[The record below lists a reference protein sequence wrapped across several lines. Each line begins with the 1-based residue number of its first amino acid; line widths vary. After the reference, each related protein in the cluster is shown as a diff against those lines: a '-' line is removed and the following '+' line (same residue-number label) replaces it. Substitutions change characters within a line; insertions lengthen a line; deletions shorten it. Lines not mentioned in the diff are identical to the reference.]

1 MSPIQVLEVVLSLS
15 VQIAVL
21 VGLTH
26 WLARRNS
33 TSGVFTERLWT
44 TCLIAVCTVIP
55 MALALPSLRLMPA
68 AWLNSVLTTTGTAAF
83 HRLAWAAIAIWATGA
98 GLALLALVSGWSRT
112 VRFLKRSV
120 EPVDPQAEDVADVWM
135 FETAQTR
142 TSGPSDPVLLVSRSV
157 SGPFCWQF
165 HRPIVVLPESVLEFP
180 RVELALM
187 IRHELIH
194 LSRQHPLQ
202 LFLQKLLDVA
212 FWFHPMVRHLS
223 RQLDRSREL
232 LCDQLAIA
240 DSVEAHA
247 YLSSLLRL
255 AEGRAGDDS
264 LHDGTLGFLS
274 RRKSWIQDRVA
285 AIADSQWKR
294 RTVTGSR
301 CRQTLILT
309 LALMLCPVLRI
320 PIETDTSRTE
330 LLSPWPQWSANALHS
345 LGIDVRDYEPD
356 WFSTPQHEH
365 HIPVMPDDYNQASES
380 KR

>member
-1 MSPIQVLEVVLSLS
+1 MSPIQVLEVVVSLS
-15 VQIAVL
+15 IQIALL
-21 VGLTH
+21 VGLTSL
-26 WLARRNS
+26 LARRNS
-33 TSGVFTERLWT
+33 TSGVLTERLWT
-44 TCLIAVCTVIP
+44 TCLIVVCAVIP
-55 MALALPSLRLMPA
+55 AVLALPSLRLMPA
-68 AWLNSVLTTTGTAAF
+68 AWLNNVLTSTGTLAF
-83 HRLAWAAIAIWATGA
+83 RRLAWGLIAIWGTGA
-98 GLALLALVSGWSRT
+98 GLAFFALLAGWCRT
-112 VRFLKRSV
+112 ARFLKHDV
-120 EPVDPQAEDVADVWM
+120 EPVDPQAEDVTDVWK

-142 TSGPSDPVLLVSRSV
+142 TNGPSDPVLLVSRLV

-165 HRPIVVLPESVLEFP
+165 HRPLVVLPESVLEFP

-202 LFLQKLLDVA
+202 LFLQKLLDVV

-255 AEGRAGDDS
+255 AEGRTNGS
-264 LHDGTLGFLS
+264 GQHEGTLEFLS
-274 RRKSWIQDRVA
+274 RRRSWIQDRVA
-285 AIADSQWKR
+285 AIADSQWQR
-294 RTVTGSR
+294 RTVAGGR
-301 CRQTLILT
+301 LRQTLIFVA
-309 LALMLCPVLRI
+309 ALLLCPVLRI
-320 PIETDTSRTE
+320 PIETGTSRTE
-330 LLSPWPQWSANALHS
+330 LLSPWPQWSADALHS

-365 HIPVMPDDYNQASES
+365 HIPIMPDDYHQVTES
-380 KR
+380 GQ